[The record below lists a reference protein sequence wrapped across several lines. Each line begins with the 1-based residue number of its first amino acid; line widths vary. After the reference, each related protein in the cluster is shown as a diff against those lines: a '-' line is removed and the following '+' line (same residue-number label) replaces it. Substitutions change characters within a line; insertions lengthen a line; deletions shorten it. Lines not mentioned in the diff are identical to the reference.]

1 MTFLDSAYISLGTKL
16 SRSPILATVDINSI
30 KNGSGD
36 TFKDVNTSVTTLGQ
50 DTYQMLML
58 IGGFGGVIMLIV
70 AFIYFAIAGNGANKE
85 QAKGKIVTV
94 LIAVIGIFAAVFIV
108 GLAQK
113 IGTGIDTGGTGQ

>member
-16 SRSPILATVDINSI
+16 ATSPLLATVDINSI

-113 IGTGIDTGGTGQ
+113 IGTGIDTNGGTP

>member
-1 MTFLDSAYISLGTKL
+1 MNFLDSAYIGVCNKL
-16 SRSPILATVDINSI
+16 FFNPLLADVEIQSI
-30 KNGSGD
+30 KEGGGD
-36 TFKDVNTSVTTLGQ
+36 TFKDVEASVTTLGQ
-50 DTYQMLML
+50 DTYQLLML

-108 GLAQK
+108 GLAQN
-113 IGTGIDTGGTGQ
+113 IGTGIDTNTAG